1 MGGEQDMRRMGG
13 LWKKIPITGWT
24 MFVGSV
30 AIAGIPGLAGFF
42 SKDEILWQAY
52 SSPKGSTV
60 LWFVGLATAGLTAFY
75 MWRLMFMTFFGR
87 SRVSPEVE
95 VHIHESPPSMTVPL
109 IALAVG
115 SVFAGYIGFPKF
127 LSEGKYLQGFE
138 HWLEPAFASAAVE
151 AAKEAAHGASI
162 EGILAAISVAVAI
175 IGILIAYWFYHK
187 RPEIPEAISTRCGP
201 LHPLL
206 YNKYYVDEI
215 YDFLFVDGLGKNGGR
230 VLGAFDRMIVDGG
243 VNGAGWLTRFS
254 ASFSMWWDTWIIDGS
269 VRFGSFCVKLLSYPV
284 CLLQSGR
291 VQSYALFI
299 VVGFL
304 AFLGYYVTR

>member
-1 MGGEQDMRRMGG
+1 
-13 LWKKIPITGWT
+13 
-24 MFVGSV
+24 
-30 AIAGIPGLAGFF
+30 
-42 SKDEILWQAY
+42 
-52 SSPKGSTV
+52 
-60 LWFVGLATAGLTAFY
+60 
-75 MWRLMFMTFFGR
+75 
-87 SRVSPEVE
+87 VSPEVE
-95 VHIHESPPSMTVPL
+95 AHIHESPPSMTVPL

-127 LSEGKYLQGFE
+127 LGEGKYLQGFE
-138 HWLEPAFASAAVE
+138 HWLEPSFASAAVE
-151 AAKEAAHGASI
+151 AAKEAATGASI